1 MESREE
7 RRGET
12 LIMAATLLSLTS
24 LLAIM
29 GLKLRWFRARMNFS
43 SSSSGSHQ
51 QAKDGFTPIGGS
63 YRPINNL
70 FDPYTSQSSTST
82 PQTNSQSIDD
92 LTKTNRPTQLHSKIN
107 SKSMTN
113 LAQNSSKNSQP
124 PNKNESNLYSR
135 PEQTSQ
141 PLSATNPNFPR
152 NPQINSKPMK
162 LHPVATSAMEVSQPQ
177 SVANRSR
184 ANESLYFLE
193 DDDPELIFNTYNKSP
208 KGKEVPPKIKTNRKM
223 IHETKGSKPQS
234 PTPVAMA
241 RSVSPP
247 NVNIRGPVKARL
259 KSNNAPPPPTRD
271 GSTLTTQKGGGST
284 FIDFDMDESES

>member
-7 RRGET
+7 GRGET
-12 LIMAATLLSLTS
+12 LIIAATLLSLTS

-51 QAKDGFTPIGGS
+51 QAKDGYTPIGGS
-63 YRPINNL
+63 YRPITNL
-70 FDPYTSQSSTST
+70 FDSYSSQSSTTT
-82 PQTNSQSIDD
+82 PQTNNSRAQLANSQSIDD
-92 LTKTNRPTQLHSKIN
+92 LTKTNRPTQLQSNIH

-124 PNKNESNLYSR
+124 PNKNKSNLYSR
-135 PEQTSQ
+135 PEQT
-141 PLSATNPNFPR
+141 
-152 NPQINSKPMK
+152 PQPMK
-162 LHPVATSAMEVSQPQ
+162 LHPAATSATELSHAQ
-177 SVANRSR
+177 SAVNRSM
-184 ANESLYFLE
+184 ADESLYFLE
-193 DDDPELIFNTYNKSP
+193 DDDPEPIFNTYNEPS
-208 KGKEVPPKIKTNRKM
+208 KGREVPPKIKTNRKM
-223 IHETKGSKPQS
+223 IHETKGSHPQS

-271 GSTLTTQKGGGST
+271 GSTLTTHKGGGST
-284 FIDFDMDESES
+284 FIDFNMDESES